1 MSLVL
6 IFMRKKNVVVLMGGY
21 SSEYEISI
29 LSGQVVVESLS
40 PEKYHV
46 YPVYIEK
53 DQWYYLAPDQTK
65 HPIHP
70 GNFSFSAGTTTI
82 VPDVVYNTIH
92 GTPGEDGLFSAY
104 LELLGI
110 PHTSCK
116 HYPAA
121 LTMNKRDC
129 LTVLKNFGVPCA
141 RSYYI
146 NQGDAINI
154 EEIIKITG
162 LPCFVKPSKSGSSFG
177 ISKVKELDDFAAAF
191 EKAFQ
196 EDSEILVEAEISG
209 VEVSVGAMRK
219 NGAVFVFPP
228 TEIVSE
234 NEFFDYE
241 AKYLGK
247 SQEITPARISAEDT
261 QRVQELTQRIYQLL
275 NLSGITRTDFIIQ
288 DGIPYF
294 IEVNTTPGLSRESI
308 IPKQA
313 QAVGMTLTELFGELI
328 EQALLEK

>member
-1 MSLVL
+1 
-6 IFMRKKNVVVLMGGY
+6 MRKKNVVVLMGGY
-21 SSEYEISI
+21 SSEYEISV
-29 LSGQVVVESLS
+29 LSGQVVVESLPS
-40 PEKYHV
+40 DKYNI

-53 DQWYYLAPDQTK
+53 NHWYYLAPDQTK
-65 HPIHP
+65 YTINP
-70 GNFSFSAGTTTI
+70 GDFSFSEGSTTV
-82 VPDVVYNTIH
+82 VPDVIYNTIH
-92 GTPGEDGLFSAY
+92 GTPGEDGLFTAY
-104 LELLGI
+104 LELIGI
-110 PHTSCK
+110 PHTSCQ

-129 LTVLKNFGVPCA
+129 LTVLKNYGIPCA

-146 NQGDAINI
+146 NQGDSINI

-177 ISKVKELDDFAAAF
+177 VSKVKELDDFDAAF
-191 EKAFQ
+191 DKAFQ
-196 EDSEILVEAEISG
+196 EDNEILVEAEISG

-219 NGAVFVFPP
+219 EGKVFVFHP

-261 QRVQELTQRIYQLL
+261 QRVQELTRRIYQVL
-275 NLSGITRTDFIIQ
+275 NLSGVTRTDFIIQ
-288 DGIPYF
+288 DGTPYF

-313 QAVGMTLTELFGELI
+313 QAVGMTLTELFDTLI
-328 EQALLEK
+328 EETLREANPS